1 MIASS
6 FTWGDL
12 AYLALAVF
20 LVVVGVSLGYA
31 FLRLGETF
39 GRLSAF
45 IRGTE
50 RELLPVITK
59 VGGTVDRVNGQLDK
73 VDQMTDSAVDAV
85 ESVDTAV
92 RAVSMAGTTP
102 GQKVAGFAAGRS
114 PRAGGVKG
122 GREWGPAAHG
132 GRAVRGQQAGQRAR
146 SRTRGRP
153 LARAGPRGGCRQGRA
168 RRRRRR
174 HVGGADEGAGGGG
187 WLRTTRPSCAG
198 ITSTGTSPPASS

>member
-1 MIASS
+1 MVLAT

-20 LVVVGVSLGYA
+20 LVVVGAALGYA

-50 RELLPVITK
+50 RDLLPVITK
-59 VGGTVDRVNGQLDK
+59 LGGTVDRVNGQLDK

-92 RAVSMAGTTP
+92 RAVSMAVTKP
-102 GQKVAGFAAGRS
+102 VQKVAGLAAGVSHGAAAFKTEHDWRS
-114 PRAGGVKG
+114 
-122 GREWGPAAHG
+122 
-132 GRAVRGQQAGQRAR
+132 AVQAGKA
-146 SRTRGRP
+146 
-153 LARAGPRGGCRQGRA
+153 AAA
-168 RRRRRR
+168 RREQELAEELR
-174 HVGGADEGAGGGG
+174 ESGGGE
-187 WLRTTRPSCAG
+187 P
-198 ITSTGTSPPASS
+198 

>member
-1 MIASS
+1 VLASS

-92 RAVSMAGTTP
+92 RAVSMAVTSP
-102 GQKVAGFAAGRS
+102 VQKVAGFAAGLS
-114 PRAGGVKG
+114 HG
-122 GREWGPAAHG
+122 AAAFKADRDWRG
-132 GRAVRGQQAGQRAR
+132 AVQAGKTA
-146 SRTRGRP
+146 
-153 LARAGPRGGCRQGRA
+153 AA
-168 RRRRRR
+168 RREEELAEELRESG
-174 HVGGADEGAGGGG
+174 GGA
-187 WLRTTRPSCAG
+187 S
-198 ITSTGTSPPASS
+198 

>member
-1 MIASS
+1 MVASS

-20 LVVVGVSLGYA
+20 LVVVGAALGYA

-50 RELLPVITK
+50 RELLPIITK

-85 ESVDTAV
+85 EGVDTAV
-92 RAVSMAGTTP
+92 RAVSMAVTTP
-102 GQKVAGFAAGRS
+102 VQKVAGLAAGVSQAASAFSADRDWRS
-114 PRAGGVKG
+114 
-122 GREWGPAAHG
+122 
-132 GRAVRGQQAGQRAR
+132 AVQAGKQ
-146 SRTRGRP
+146 
-153 LARAGPRGGCRQGRA
+153 
-168 RRRRRR
+168 
-174 HVGGADEGAGGGG
+174 
-187 WLRTTRPSCAG
+187 
-198 ITSTGTSPPASS
+198 

>member
-1 MIASS
+1 MVLAT

-20 LVVVGVSLGYA
+20 LVVVGLTLGYA

-73 VDQMTDSAVDAV
+73 VDHMTDSAVDAV
-85 ESVDTAV
+85 ESIDTAI
-92 RAVSMAGTTP
+92 RAVSMTVTTP
-102 GQKVAGFAAGRS
+102 VQKVAGLAAGVSQAAASLKVDRSWRNAVRAGKEAAGR
-114 PRAGGVKG
+114 
-122 GREWGPAAHG
+122 RE
-132 GRAVRGQQAGQRAR
+132 QE
-146 SRTRGRP
+146 
-153 LARAGPRGGCRQGRA
+153 LAEELRESG
-168 RRRRRR
+168 
-174 HVGGADEGAGGGG
+174 GGA
-187 WLRTTRPSCAG
+187 P
-198 ITSTGTSPPASS
+198 